1 MGNED
6 LGSHY
11 HAIGDL
17 PAATKAYSRMRD
29 YCTTPSHIASTAL
42 RVIAVSI
49 EQSNWLAVQSQIHK
63 IRNLQMQP
71 SPKTSAAMG
80 LQLMC
85 SSDYREAA
93 ISFLATDPAL
103 GDTYNEV
110 MTS

>member
-63 IRNLQMQP
+63 IRNIQMQP
-71 SPKTSAAMG
+71 ADATRNSPKTSAAMG

-93 ISFLATDPAL
+93 
-103 GDTYNEV
+103 
-110 MTS
+110 